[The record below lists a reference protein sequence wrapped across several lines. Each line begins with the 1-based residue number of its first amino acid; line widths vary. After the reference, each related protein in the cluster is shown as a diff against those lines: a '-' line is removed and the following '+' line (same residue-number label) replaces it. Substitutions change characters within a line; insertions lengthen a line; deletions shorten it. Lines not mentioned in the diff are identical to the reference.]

1 MTSKAKKQPS
11 RNSVKKKAPEPVT
24 ETVIEGEAVVMPDE
38 PAPDQPR
45 KDTSFSDRGNKANSG
60 EDTARPGS
68 APETATPSRP
78 PALVLAALVIG
89 LIAAGV
95 AGYTALENRRLA
107 SSLVDSEM
115 ARLALQQRLS
125 QSEAAIA
132 TLSSVNTAD
141 DLTALEQRLSTRLQS
156 LEEGLASLTTALD
169 QIKAHA
175 PGSGD
180 IDPALIARLDQ
191 LEADLAETSA
201 RIAEAET
208 RPAPDPVTG
217 TTEPDTTPAPAPRD
231 SGSDG
236 GSWWSFLGNA
246 LQITRIDEE

>member
-89 LIAAGV
+89 LIAAVGP
-95 AGYTALENRRLA
+95 
-107 SSLVDSEM
+107 
-115 ARLALQQRLS
+115 LALHRTRGFLRTSLYSYIDFDLLLLCHCFFALS
-125 QSEAAIA
+125 VSNRHDLYSILTELNGSLP
-132 TLSSVNTAD
+132 TL
-141 DLTALEQRLSTRLQS
+141 
-156 LEEGLASLTTALD
+156 
-169 QIKAHA
+169 
-175 PGSGD
+175 
-180 IDPALIARLDQ
+180 
-191 LEADLAETSA
+191 
-201 RIAEAET
+201 
-208 RPAPDPVTG
+208 
-217 TTEPDTTPAPAPRD
+217 
-231 SGSDG
+231 
-236 GSWWSFLGNA
+236 
-246 LQITRIDEE
+246 